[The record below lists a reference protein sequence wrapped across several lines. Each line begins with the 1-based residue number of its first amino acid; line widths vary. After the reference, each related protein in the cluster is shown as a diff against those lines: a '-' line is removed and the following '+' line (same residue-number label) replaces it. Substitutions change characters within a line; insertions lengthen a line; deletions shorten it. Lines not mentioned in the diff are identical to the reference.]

1 MNLQPTLSDNLVTL
15 KPLQKEDFENLYKV
29 ASDKLLWEQHPNS
42 DRYKKDVFEN
52 FFQKAIESKGAF
64 TIFDSKNMEVIGS
77 TRFYNYDENNKTI
90 VIGYTFIDRN
100 FWGSAYNSIVKKM
113 MIDYAFQFVDS
124 IEFHVGETNFRSQK
138 AVEKL
143 GALKIGEINNDTSS
157 GKNWIYELKSKT
169 LLNNPK

>member
-15 KPLQKEDFENLYKV
+15 KPLQKEDFEDLYKV

-42 DRYKKDVFEN
+42 DRYKKDVLEN

-77 TRFYNYDENNKTI
+77 TRFYNYDKNNKTI
-90 VIGYTFIDRN
+90 VNGYTFIDRK

-113 MIDYAFQFVDS
+113 MIEYAFQFVEN
-124 IEFHVGETNFRSQK
+124 IQFHVGNTNFRSQK

-143 GALKIGEINNDTSS
+143 GAKKIGEIKDGTLS
-157 GKNWIYELKSKT
+157 KTNWIYEINKSQI
-169 LLNNPK
+169 

>member
-15 KPLQKEDFENLYKV
+15 KPLQKEDFEDLYKV

-77 TRFYNYDENNKTI
+77 TRFYNYDKNNKTI
-90 VIGYTFIDRN
+90 VIGYTFIDRK

-113 MIDYAFQFVDS
+113 MIEYAFQFVEN
-124 IEFHVGETNFRSQK
+124 IQFHVGNTNFRSQK

-143 GALKIGEINNDTSS
+143 GAKKIGEIKDSTLS
-157 GKNWIYELKSKT
+157 KTNWIYEINKSQI
-169 LLNNPK
+169 